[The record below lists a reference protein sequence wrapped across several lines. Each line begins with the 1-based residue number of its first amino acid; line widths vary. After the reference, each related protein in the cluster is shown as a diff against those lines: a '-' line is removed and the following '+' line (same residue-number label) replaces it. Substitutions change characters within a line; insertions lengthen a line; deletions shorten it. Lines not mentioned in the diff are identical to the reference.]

1 MLVLGGLPSKESAM
15 GLGPTLV
22 GGAIGA
28 LLGVGLHL
36 LVETTTSFEA
46 AWFAIVIGLLTG
58 LGVNQANKSLAGR
71 VSYLRG
77 AIAAAIA
84 LAAIVGSPMMI
95 AKVVASDRAKA
106 PAGDRR
112 ELAADDEEA
121 GESESGP
128 ASSDPITL
136 ADAETDHPLRD
147 ALDGGNNL
155 EIARPGEFNV
165 WQFVFMAVGTFI
177 AYELGRGTGKPTPP
191 ADSVVTTDPTN

>member
-84 LAAIVGSPMMI
+84 LAAIVGRPMVI
-95 AKVVASDRAKA
+95 AKAVTGDNTQA
-106 PAGDRR
+106 PAGRRDAGDRT
-112 ELAADDEEA
+112 LDDETADSEPSSTDAKTPTDAKTEDAIREA
-121 GESESGP
+121 LNNGMELDV
-128 ASSDPITL
+128 AR
-136 ADAETDHPLRD
+136 ADA
-147 ALDGGNNL
+147 
-155 EIARPGEFNV
+155 FNV